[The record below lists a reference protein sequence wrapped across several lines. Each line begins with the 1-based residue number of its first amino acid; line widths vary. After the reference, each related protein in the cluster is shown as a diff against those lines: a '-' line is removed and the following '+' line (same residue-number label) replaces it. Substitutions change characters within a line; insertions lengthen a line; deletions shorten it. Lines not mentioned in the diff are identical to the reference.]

1 MRAAFEKVP
10 GRPDVSWHFHVR
22 RAAQFPFEWH
32 YHDEAELTLII
43 SGAGQRFVADSVS
56 RYEPGDFVLVGPN
69 LPHTWRS
76 DGENDEQVAVVCQF
90 RPGFLGDG
98 LLSAP
103 EFADIRRL
111 LEVAA
116 SGVSFGGDAAAE
128 AKRVQHMHSLDGPG
142 RTLELLAVLQS
153 LTRRGQSTLS
163 VNPQMNRTDAVSRE
177 RVEAVIAYIDRA
189 YAGEVTLQEA
199 ASVVAMTPSSL
210 SRYFR
215 AHTGRRFS
223 DYVSDIRC
231 AAASRRLAD
240 TDETVTSV
248 AESCGFQNIA
258 NFNRRFRERF
268 GMSPRQY
275 RTAFK
280 P

>member
-1 MRAAFEKVP
+1 MGYAPVPRFLYCVVFFRIADSDSGRSDIVQPMRAAFEKVP

-111 LEVAA
+111 LDVAA
-116 SGVSFGGDAAAE
+116 SGVSFGGDSE
-128 AKRVQHMHSLDGPG
+128 
-142 RTLELLAVLQS
+142 
-153 LTRRGQSTLS
+153 STF
-163 VNPQMNRTDAVSRE
+163 T
-177 RVEAVIAYIDRA
+177 
-189 YAGEVTLQEA
+189 
-199 ASVVAMTPSSL
+199 
-210 SRYFR
+210 
-215 AHTGRRFS
+215 
-223 DYVSDIRC
+223 
-231 AAASRRLAD
+231 
-240 TDETVTSV
+240 
-248 AESCGFQNIA
+248 
-258 NFNRRFRERF
+258 
-268 GMSPRQY
+268 
-275 RTAFK
+275 
-280 P
+280 